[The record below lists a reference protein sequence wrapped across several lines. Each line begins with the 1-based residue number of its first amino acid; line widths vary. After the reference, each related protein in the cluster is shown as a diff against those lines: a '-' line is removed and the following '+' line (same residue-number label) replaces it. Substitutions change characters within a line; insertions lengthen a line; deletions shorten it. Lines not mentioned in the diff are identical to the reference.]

1 MKLTNPNAV
10 QIEILHAMANIETEE
25 ELHELKLT
33 LSKFFARRAQKE
45 LDKLWNSGKFD
56 QKRLDELRGK
66 HLRIVL

>member
-33 LSKFFARRAQKE
+33 LSKFFARSAQKE

>member
-10 QIEILHAMANIETEE
+10 QIEILHAMVNIETEE